1 MSFSSPM
8 AWGLGMRRNNNDGTS
23 SNAKVVR
30 RVRPKGKRA
39 ILGSTF
45 IRSAN
50 QQLAAGAP

>member
-50 QQLAAGAP
+50 QQLAAVAP

>member
-23 SNAKVVR
+23 SNVKVVR
-30 RVRPKGKRA
+30 RVTPRGKWA

-45 IRSAN
+45 IRSTN